1 MVKKWKLFVL
11 SVLSSALAEAQ
22 FNYSIDQSIPVEI
35 NNQKLI
41 MPWAGGLNAAHTNTL
56 DLNGDNKEDLVL
68 FDRTANK
75 VITYLNQNSQYV
87 YAPDYESLFPA
98 AVDQWLLLR
107 DLNCDGKKDIFTSV
121 SAGIVAFINT
131 TKPGGTLSWRPYN
144 SNSQNIPRPLLT
156 KGFSGNINVK
166 INAADIPAIDDVDGD
181 GDLDILNF
189 YFIGSGTVEYHQN
202 FAIENTGQCDSL
214 QLKRVSQNWGGF
226 TECACGIVAFE
237 GGKTCTELLTGGR
250 TQHNGGKAL
259 LLVDI
264 NNDGAKD
271 VFFSEETCSNLFLL
285 NNVGTSSAP
294 VFTALSSFP
303 TANPL
308 SLLTYPVPSFEDI
321 DFDGLK
327 DVIVSPNIS
336 VREYFGTNFQ
346 NSMLQFKNTGTQQ
359 SPQFSFIKSNFLQNE
374 MIDLGDY
381 SVPALFD
388 YDGDGDQDLF
398 VSNYVK
404 TSLSSQIYQFENI
417 GTPASPSFK
426 LVTENF
432 FQFSALNGF
441 NMKIQFADMNRDAK
455 PDLVLSYTQRS
466 NRSVK
471 MFYLANASFD
481 KFIVTDPIIK
491 PIEFTFEESEN
502 WLVVDVDQDGL
513 NDILLGTSTGALEF
527 WKNGGNTNFSLS
539 NSSYLGIAPSTS
551 RQNLTMAVADLDA
564 DGGADLIV
572 ANQEGILSIY
582 DNFRTSSTANGI
594 TSIFNNKVTNQSESR
609 NLGGRV
615 WPTIGNLYNTQQP
628 SIIVGNTLGGLMVL
642 KFEDAA
648 ELPAEPEIT
657 IFPNPIQRATNK
669 PINIRAD
676 RSMSVQFFSLLG
688 QKMST
693 NYFVPANEEYGI
705 NVNPLPAGIYIA
717 QFTWKGKIFT
727 KRFIVN

>member
-1 MVKKWKLFVL
+1 MLFRL
-11 SVLSSALAEAQ
+11 ISVQVFFAYSVCAQ
-22 FNYSIDQSIPVEI
+22 FNYSLDQTIPVEI
-35 NNQKLI
+35 NNQQLST
-41 MPWAGGLNAAHTNTL
+41 PWAGGLNAAHTNTL
-56 DLNGDNKEDLVL
+56 DLNGDGKLDLVL

-75 VITYLNQNSQYV
+75 VITYLNQNGQYI
-87 YAPDYESLFPA
+87 YAPDYESLFPNE
-98 AVDQWLLLR
+98 VDQWLLLR
-107 DLNCDGKKDIFTSV
+107 DLNCDGKKDIFTSDPF
-121 SAGIVAFINT
+121 GIVAFINT
-131 TKPGGTLSWRPYN
+131 TNPGGTLSWRPYN
-144 SNSQNIPRPLLT
+144 PTAQNFPRPIST
-156 KGFSGNINVK
+156 KGFSGPINLK
-166 INAADIPAIDDVDGD
+166 INAADVPAIDDIDGD

-189 YFIGSGTVEYHQN
+189 YFIGLGTVEYHQN
-202 FAIENTGQCDSL
+202 FAMENTGRCDSMQL
-214 QLKRVSQNWGGF
+214 QRVSQNWGGF
-226 TECACGIVAFE
+226 TECACGVVSFE
-237 GGKTCTELLTGGR
+237 GGKTCTELLNGR

-259 LLVDI
+259 LLIDI

-271 VFFSEETCSNLFLL
+271 VLFSEETCSNLYLL
-285 NNVGTSSAP
+285 SNLGTSSAP
-294 VFTALSSFP
+294 VFNAVSSFP

-308 SLLTYPVPSFEDI
+308 SILTYPIPSLEDI
-321 DFDGLK
+321 DFDGLN

-336 VREYFGTNFQ
+336 MREYFGTNFQ

-359 SPQFSFIKSNFLQNE
+359 APQFRFVKSNFLQSE
-374 MIDLGDY
+374 MIDVGDF

-404 TSLSSQIYQFENI
+404 TSLSSQIYQFENV
-417 GTPASPSFK
+417 GTASNPSLK

-432 FQFSALNGF
+432 FQFSALNAF

-455 PDLVLSYTQRS
+455 PDLVLSYTSRS

-471 MFYLANASFD
+471 MSYLANSSFD
-481 KFIVTDPIIK
+481 KFIVTDAVIK

-502 WLVVDVDQDGL
+502 WLVVDVNQDGL

-527 WKNGGNTNFSLS
+527 WKNEGNNSFSLT
-539 NSSYLGIAPSTS
+539 NPSYLGLAPSTS

-564 DGGADLIV
+564 DGGADLIL
-572 ANQEGILSIY
+572 ANQEGILSIF
-582 DNFRTSSTANGI
+582 DNFRTSSTPNGL
-594 TSIFNNKVTNQSESR
+594 TSILNNKVTNEYESR

-628 SIIVGNTLGGLMVL
+628 SIIIGNTLGGLMVL

-648 ELPAEPEIT
+648 ELPAEPQIT
-657 IFPNPIQRATNK
+657 IFPNPIQRAISK

-676 RSMSVQFFSLLG
+676 RAMSVQFYSVLG
-688 QKMST
+688 QKMSVS
-693 NYFVPANEEYGI
+693 YFVPAHEDYPI

-717 QFTWKGKIFT
+717 QFTWKGKVFT